1 MKKIN
6 FSIAAIAAILTLG
19 FTSCTNSAAPAAAGT
34 EESAQATKGAIV
46 YFNVDKVINEYD
58 MANDLR
64 SVVENKVNSISQEV
78 NRRGTKLQNDVNAFQ
93 EKIDKGLLTR
103 SVAEAQST
111 KLQQQQNEFQQYAA
125 QKEQEVAEEQ
135 NVMMNQI
142 LNAIKEFVDQYTAE
156 KGFAMVL
163 ATQGDILPAP
173 VVAAD
178 PSLDITEAVL
188 AGLNEEYIKTKNA
201 NK

>member
-19 FTSCTNSAAPAAAGT
+19 FTSCTNSATPAAAGT
-34 EESAQATKGAIV
+34 EEPAQATKGAIV

-78 NRRGTKLQNDVNAFQ
+78 NRRGTKLQNDVNTFQ

-103 SVAEAQST
+103 SVAEAQSA